1 MDDGSTF
8 FLISLFLCGD
18 LAMVGLDLGSA
29 DMGINNFD
37 VCLVFAWWLMFPFS
51 SLYFGVEILQWWE
64 CGTGFGFG

>member
-29 DMGINNFD
+29 DIGINNFD
-37 VCLVFAWWLMFPFS
+37 VCLVFGWWLMFPFS
-51 SLYFGVEILQWWE
+51 SLYFDVEILQWWE
-64 CGTGFGFG
+64 CGTGYGFG